1 MRRRTA
7 AIRALPSAF
16 LVAALLAVGAGL
28 IVYGVDLWPSVEH
41 RTVDARFSVRG
52 TSTPRNLLLVTIDGT
67 SLAALKMNFPLPRS
81 LHARALDV
89 LRTDGARAIVYDLQF
104 TEPTRASEDL
114 ALYRAVGRAA
124 GHVVLVTT
132 ETNSRGQAD
141 VLGGPAQIARVH
153 ALVAAANVPTDED
166 GVVRRY
172 PYSIIGLPSAPVAA
186 ARVAS
191 GRPLSRGGFDA
202 RGAWIDFRGPPG
214 PIPAVHFPA

>member
-132 ETNSRGQAD
+132 EDNARGN
-141 VLGGPAQIARVH
+141 L
-153 ALVAAANVPTDED
+153 
-166 GVVRRY
+166 VRRVFQVKDL
-172 PYSIIGLPSAPVAA
+172 LPKEVALA
-186 ARVAS
+186 
-191 GRPLSRGGFDA
+191 
-202 RGAWIDFRGPPG
+202 
-214 PIPAVHFPA
+214 